1 MLHDIIVYYIILYY
15 MILYHIILCSTVY
28 YSEDAPLDPPFRGG
42 GDAPSPAPSHI
53 VYEISMYM
61 TSHIPV
67 K

>member
-1 MLHDIIVYYIILYY
+1 